1 MKVILMIGKNKVEL
15 DGVTDIKVE
24 DQDEVML
31 DSKVKDIIYYKL
43 SCKSEVYS
51 YSENKIITFDNSVIL
66 KLLGEKSFA
75 YIMEDSLGNKY
86 QVSANVFKH
95 GLKRVVDNKTTNM
108 LFNQYKINRIIMSE
122 E

>member
-1 MKVILMIGKNKVEL
+1 MKVTLMIGKNKVEL

-66 KLLGEKSFA
+66 KLLGRNHLP
-75 YIMEDSLGNKY
+75 I
-86 QVSANVFKH
+86 
-95 GLKRVVDNKTTNM
+95 
-108 LFNQYKINRIIMSE
+108 
-122 E
+122 